1 MMKQYFR
8 SCVHSHTNLCD
19 GKNTPEEMVLAAL
32 EHDFVSFGFSG
43 HGHSEFDRFSMSEEN
58 ELLYRQEVR
67 RLRQVYGDRIE
78 ILLGV
83 EHEAITPYPDFPY
96 EYMLESL
103 HYINYGGEKLAI
115 DWSKERTLDNVAHH
129 FGGDHYAYCRAYFD
143 ACIAAYEHSPAQ
155 ICGHLDSVT
164 KFNEGFCLFDE
175 TDPRYLSAAKDA
187 MAAAVERGMVLELNT
202 GAISRGYRTAPY
214 PSMDLLKHL
223 KDLKGEII
231 VTSDCHNKD
240 HLACW
245 YDQAPALL
253 KACGFDHTLV
263 LRKQGFVEEGL

>member
-19 GKNTPEEMVLAAL
+19 GQNTPEEMVQAAL
-32 EHDFVSFGFSG
+32 AHGFVSFGFSG
-43 HGHSEFDRFSMSEEN
+43 HGHSEFDRFSMSGEN
-58 ELLYRQEVR
+58 ELVYRQEVR
-67 RLRQVYGDRIE
+67 RLQQVYGDRIE

-115 DWSKERTLDNVAHH
+115 DWSRERTIDNADRH
-129 FGGDHYAYCRAYFD
+129 FGGDHYAYCKAYFD

-155 ICGHLDSVT
+155 ICGHLDLVT

-175 TDPRYLSAAKDA
+175 TDPRYLNAAKDA

-223 KDLKGEII
+223 KDLNGEII

-240 HLACW
+240 DLDCW
-245 YDQAPALL
+245 YDEAPTLL
-253 KACGFDHTLV
+253 RACGFDHTLV

>member
-1 MMKQYFR
+1 MNIPFR

-32 EHDFVSFGFSG
+32 ELGFVSFGFSG
-43 HGHSEFDRFSMSEEN
+43 HGHSITDRFSMSESN
-58 ELLYRQEVR
+58 EMIYRQEVR
-67 RLRQVYGDRIE
+67 RLQQVYGDRLE

-103 HYINYGGEKLAI
+103 HYMKHDGEILAI
-115 DWSKERTLDNVAHH
+115 DYSKDRTADNVTRF
-129 FGGDHYAYCRAYFD
+129 FGGDHYAYCKAYFD
-143 ACIAAYEHSPAQ
+143 ACITAYEHSPAQ
-155 ICGHLDSVT
+155 ICGHLDLVT

-175 TDPRYLSAAKDA
+175 TDPRYLNAAKDA

-214 PSMDLLKHL
+214 PSADLLKHL
-223 KDLKGEII
+223 KSLKGEII

-240 HLACW
+240 YLSCW

-253 KACGFDHTLV
+253 KACGFDHTLI
-263 LRKQGFVEEGL
+263 LRKQGFVEERL